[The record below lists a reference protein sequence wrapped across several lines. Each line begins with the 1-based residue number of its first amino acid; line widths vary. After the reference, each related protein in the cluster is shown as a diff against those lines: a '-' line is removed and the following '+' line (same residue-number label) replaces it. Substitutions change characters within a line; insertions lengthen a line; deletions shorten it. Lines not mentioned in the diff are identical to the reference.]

1 MNWKK
6 EVKKADKS
14 STSDKML
21 NDLTLLE
28 KDINDAKDYVN
39 MLNRKYLGFPLFMA
53 DEIIDKLEDVLY
65 NIKQEKDGIKENSK
79 PLTQGDKGYQAR

>member
-6 EVKKADKS
+6 EVKKEDKL

-28 KDINDAKDYVN
+28 EDINDAKDYVN
-39 MLNRKYLGFPLFMA
+39 MLNSKYFGFPLFMA
-53 DEIIDKLEDVLY
+53 AEIISKLEDVLY
-65 NIKQEKDGIKENSK
+65 NIKQEKDAIRQNSK
-79 PLTQGDKGYQAR
+79 PLTQGDKGYQAK

>member
-6 EVKKADKS
+6 EVKKEDKL

-28 KDINDAKDYVN
+28 EDINDAKDYVD
-39 MLNRKYLGFPLFMA
+39 MLNRKYFGFPLFMA
-53 DEIIDKLEDVLY
+53 AEIISKLEDVLY
-65 NIKQEKDGIKENSK
+65 NIKQEKDAIRENSK
-79 PLTQGDKGYQAR
+79 PLTQGDKGYQAK

>member
-6 EVKKADKS
+6 EIKKEDES

-21 NDLTLLE
+21 HDLTLLE
-28 KDINDAKDYVN
+28 EDIHDAKDYVN
-39 MLNRKYLGFPLFMA
+39 MLNNKYIGFPLFMA

-65 NIKQEKDGIKENSK
+65 NIKQEKDAIRQNSK